1 MKIYAEVPVMRSRQ
15 LISDGAMVAWS
26 ALWIWIGFWV
36 YRIFDKLGEPGRIME
51 RAGDDLERNLLQLRD
66 EAAGV
71 PVVGSSL
78 QDPIESAS
86 QAGRVL
92 AEAGQTQQD
101 IVHTVAIMLGILF
114 ALLPILYA
122 LSQWLPARLQWIRE
136 ASAAHRIRVD
146 AEDLYL
152 FALRAVATR
161 PLPELLRATPDP
173 AAALASGDYAPL
185 AALELRDLG
194 LRAEGR

>member
-1 MKIYAEVPVMRSRQ
+1 M
-15 LISDGAMVAWS
+15 
-26 ALWIWIGFWV
+26 
-36 YRIFDKLGEPGRIME
+36 FDKLGEPGRIIE
-51 RAGDDLERNLLQLRD
+51 RAGDDFQRTLLQLRD
-66 EAAGV
+66 EASGV

-78 QDPIESAS
+78 RDPIESAS

-92 AEAGQTQQD
+92 ADAGRTQQD
-101 IVHTVAIMLGILF
+101 VVHTVAIMLGILF

-122 LSQWLPARLQWIRE
+122 LWQWLPARLQWIRE

-161 PLPELLRATPDP
+161 PLPDLLRATPDP
-173 AAALASGDYAPL
+173 AAALAAGDYAPL
-185 AALELRDLG
+185 AALELNDLG
-194 LRAEGR
+194 LRAEPR